1 MAKYDVDKYQKQYD
15 MVIEMKIK
23 PNKTFSTGDAADWI
37 LNKESVYDA
46 VRVIDKEYPHTD
58 LYIIK
63 SETGNEIICQPE
75 KFKKFFTRVQTEP
88 GKYLKVRAN
97 TDLNYEYSKFNMYKI
112 YDARIYMGDGIHS
125 RYFVISELD
134 YESEFSE
141 KEFYKCFTKII
152 TEREKITPNY
162 IYDYEEGKYIK
173 DNFKIESTNVENW
186 YILGYYTFEP
196 KGDSYSSYS
205 RLEFKVP
212 EYDGDKWKFK
222 RVNCRIDWNGHPQGD
237 SRDTKPPKEIE
248 DYIKDLYQKQKIDI
262 YRKNGISAGD
272 RLEDSVTSKLLNVV
286 EEGSPCGR
294 MGEQILNTFKKCKT
308 KNEYKIAN
316 QMLKIICGKP
326 IEKLLNDLGEEDA
339 LKEIEMD

>member
-1 MAKYDVDKYQKQYD
+1 MATYDVDKYRKQYD
-15 MVIEMKIK
+15 MVIEIKIK
-23 PNKTFSTGDAADWI
+23 PNKTFSTGDTADWT

-46 VRVIDKEYPHTD
+46 VRVIDEGYPHTD

-112 YDARIYMGDGIHS
+112 YDARIYMEDGIHS

-162 IYDYEEGKYIK
+162 IYDYEEGK
-173 DNFKIESTNVENW
+173 
-186 YILGYYTFEP
+186 
-196 KGDSYSSYS
+196 
-205 RLEFKVP
+205 
-212 EYDGDKWKFK
+212 
-222 RVNCRIDWNGHPQGD
+222 
-237 SRDTKPPKEIE
+237 
-248 DYIKDLYQKQKIDI
+248 
-262 YRKNGISAGD
+262 
-272 RLEDSVTSKLLNVV
+272 
-286 EEGSPCGR
+286 
-294 MGEQILNTFKKCKT
+294 
-308 KNEYKIAN
+308 
-316 QMLKIICGKP
+316 
-326 IEKLLNDLGEEDA
+326 
-339 LKEIEMD
+339 

>member
-1 MAKYDVDKYQKQYD
+1 MAKYDVNKYRKQYD
-15 MVIEMKIK
+15 MVIEIKIK
-23 PNKTFSTGDAADWI
+23 PNKTFSTGDTADWT

-46 VRVIDKEYPHTD
+46 VRVIDERYPHTD

-75 KFKKFFTRVQTEP
+75 KFKNFFTRVQTEP

-97 TDLNYEYSKFNMYKI
+97 TDLNYEYSKFNIYKK
-112 YDARIYMGDGIHS
+112 YDARICMGDRHR

-141 KEFYKCFTKII
+141 KEFYKCFTEII

-173 DNFKIESTNVENW
+173 DNFKIESTSIDNW

-196 KGDSYSSYS
+196 KGDGYSSYS

-212 EYDGDKWKFK
+212 EYDGDEWKLK
-222 RVNCRIDWNGHPQGD
+222 RVNCYIDWNGHSQGD
-237 SRDTKPPKEIE
+237 SRNTNPPKEIK
-248 DYIKDLYQKQKIDI
+248 DYIKDLYQKLKIDI
-262 YRKNGISAGD
+262 FRKNGISAGD

>member
-1 MAKYDVDKYQKQYD
+1 MRCK
-15 MVIEMKIK
+15 
-23 PNKTFSTGDAADWI
+23 ST
-37 LNKESVYDA
+37 
-46 VRVIDKEYPHTD
+46 
-58 LYIIK
+58 
-63 SETGNEIICQPE
+63 
-75 KFKKFFTRVQTEP
+75 
-88 GKYLKVRAN
+88 
-97 TDLNYEYSKFNMYKI
+97 
-112 YDARIYMGDGIHS
+112 
-125 RYFVISELD
+125 
-134 YESEFSE
+134 
-141 KEFYKCFTKII
+141 
-152 TEREKITPNY
+152 
-162 IYDYEEGKYIK
+162 
-173 DNFKIESTNVENW
+173 
-186 YILGYYTFEP
+186 
-196 KGDSYSSYS
+196 
-205 RLEFKVP
+205 RL
-212 EYDGDKWKFK
+212 K

-237 SRDTKPPKEIE
+237 SRDIKPPKEIE